1 MKILSK
7 FKEITNITIFVISLI
22 LLRIF
27 MIMQNVCKN
36 YRMYEFS
43 ARFSFFVCTK
53 SQRSRNLESIGPVIK
68 NLPQNKYIRSQN
80 LE

>member
-1 MKILSK
+1 MKTLSK

-27 MIMQNVCKN
+27 MIIQNLHIN
-36 YRMYEFS
+36 YQIYEFS

-68 NLPQNKYIRSQN
+68 KPSQKKYIYLQ
-80 LE
+80 

>member
-27 MIMQNVCKN
+27 MIIQNLHIN
-36 YRMYEFS
+36 YRVYEFS

-68 NLPQNKYIRSQN
+68 IMHQNKDIHM
-80 LE
+80 E